1 MQVSEPFFSE
11 EITDTITFATGEL
24 ALNMVRLMLVLVSQ
38 HYQSDVFRAI
48 QNSIYSTYLSIN
60 CWLWCSDEHLL
71 GQGGGRGQADDLHG
85 QHHQQGQHQHG
96 ITNTAIS
103 VDIRA
108 SNEGSRK
115 FREYFTITGKAPTR
129 PGKL

>member
-48 QNSIYSTYLSIN
+48 QNSIYSTYLCYSIH

-85 QHHQQGQHQHG
+85 QHHQQGQHG

-115 FREYFTITGKAPTR
+115 LREDFTITGKATTR
-129 PGKL
+129 P